1 MNNALPRTVIE
12 TIVRKAITDIQDAP
26 KRSTRNLIDMA
37 LTVAEGRFQSRFFQ
51 TAQTMLKNE
60 NSSYYKLIPDVAAS
74 VDTDKIVTFGLNLGY
89 NSCTVGAK
97 RIRDFEK
104 REHFN
109 IPWSITLAI
118 SGKDYMGKEESYRS
132 VLNQGKALGI
142 YTWMIYAL
150 DGVDHILS
158 LAAHEPE
165 CAFVIYCDPEEIT
178 EVMLDEA
185 ENINDIMFAVRQTD
199 GVEEA
204 CRLLRSRHFLY
215 SVFYT
220 YHDSDLN
227 SIISG
232 EHLSNIEFLHPVF
245 TAFLAEPD
253 CTEKTQKA
261 VYQYVTEMRK
271 SQKYPTV
278 LWDAVYDSRFVDSII
293 SEDSCSAGFDTQ
305 GYLCTFQG
313 QLQRLEYNIFRQPL
327 ETILK
332 QAFSKSVI
340 PISLASA

>member
-12 TIVRKAITDIQDAP
+12 TIVRKAIIDIQDAP

-37 LTVAEGRFQSRFFQ
+37 LTVVEGRFQSRFFQ
-51 TAQTMLKNE
+51 IAQTMLKNE
-60 NSSYYKLIPDVAAS
+60 NSSYYKLIPDVVAS
-74 VDTDKIVTFGLNLGY
+74 VDADKIVTFGLNLGY

-97 RIRDFEK
+97 RIREYEK
-104 REHFN
+104 QKHFN

-118 SGKDYMGKEESYRS
+118 SGKAYMEKEESYRS
-132 VLNQGKALGI
+132 VLKQGKELGV
-142 YTWMIYAL
+142 YTWMIYAM
-150 DGVDHILS
+150 DGADHILS
-158 LAAHEPE
+158 LVAHEPE

-185 ENINDIMFAVRQTD
+185 KGINEVMFVVHKTD

-220 YHDSDLN
+220 YNDSDLN

-232 EHLSNIEFLHPVF
+232 EHLSNIESLHPAF

-253 CTEKTQKA
+253 CTEKTQKE
-261 VYQYVTEMRK
+261 VYQYVTEIRK
-271 SQKYPTV
+271 SQKYPTI
-278 LWDAVYDSRFVDSII
+278 LWDVVSDSRFVDSII

-313 QLQRLEYNIFRQPL
+313 QLQRLEYNVFQQPL
-327 ETILK
+327 ENILK
-332 QAFSKSVI
+332 RAFPKSTV
-340 PISLASA
+340 PISPALA